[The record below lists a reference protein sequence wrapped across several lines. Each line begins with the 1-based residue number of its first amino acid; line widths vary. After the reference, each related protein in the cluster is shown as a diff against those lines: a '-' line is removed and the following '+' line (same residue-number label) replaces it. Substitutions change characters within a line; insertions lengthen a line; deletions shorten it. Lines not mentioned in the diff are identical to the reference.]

1 MIRTTKS
8 HALEIQASQTAHY
21 AAIYGNHVHQLVA
34 AATRADE
41 LADGEHD
48 VVVINRFIPRGAA
61 IEALIP
67 EKVAAEAAI
76 RAERAAWDAK
86 RCK

>member
-1 MIRTTKS
+1 MIRITKS
-8 HALEIQASQTAHY
+8 HALEIQANQIAHY

-34 AATRADE
+34 AATHADE
-41 LADGEHD
+41 LTDGEHD
-48 VVVINRFIPRGAA
+48 VVVIIPRGAA

-86 RCK
+86 RSK